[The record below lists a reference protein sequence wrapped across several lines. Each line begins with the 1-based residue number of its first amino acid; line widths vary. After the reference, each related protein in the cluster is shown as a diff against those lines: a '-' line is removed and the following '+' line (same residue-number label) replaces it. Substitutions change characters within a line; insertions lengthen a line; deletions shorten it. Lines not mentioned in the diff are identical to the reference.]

1 MEHAYDEFNI
11 EIGKRIKKLRL
22 QKEYTR
28 EYLAECADISAKFLY
43 EVESG
48 KKGCSAYVL
57 YRVAI
62 SLGVTVDYFM
72 QDESQYMLL
81 KSETIYRKLRE
92 EQKGKVDAFARML
105 YELLKVF
112 GE

>member
-48 KKGCSAYVL
+48 KKASCIL
-57 YRVAI
+57 
-62 SLGVTVDYFM
+62 
-72 QDESQYMLL
+72 
-81 KSETIYRKLRE
+81 
-92 EQKGKVDAFARML
+92 
-105 YELLKVF
+105 
-112 GE
+112 

>member
-1 MEHAYDEFNI
+1 
-11 EIGKRIKKLRL
+11 
-22 QKEYTR
+22 
-28 EYLAECADISAKFLY
+28 
-43 EVESG
+43 
-48 KKGCSAYVL
+48 
-57 YRVAI
+57 
-62 SLGVTVDYFM
+62 M

>member
-48 KKGCSAYVL
+48 
-57 YRVAI
+57 
-62 SLGVTVDYFM
+62 
-72 QDESQYMLL
+72 
-81 KSETIYRKLRE
+81 E
-92 EQKGKVDAFARML
+92 ERML
-105 YELLKVF
+105 GIRFISSGDFPGSYC
-112 GE
+112 